1 MWATEEDRCEMAKG
15 VPENEGKRKIAPR
28 RKVGAKER
36 ATILRCLSEGWSEV
50 YARKKAR
57 IGKTTLTKYKKSHP
71 KFAEKMEAAK
81 IEGTT
86 TLEDAA
92 FKRAVIGVSDPVV
105 SGGRIITYRRKF
117 SDGLLQ
123 QQLQVRNPK
132 YAVAKPTGSDFTDSM
147 AGAAERLLYKL
158 DSIIEQAEA
167 AERAISEGLDG

>member
-36 ATILRCLSEGWSEV
+36 ATLLRCLSEGWSEV

-81 IEGTT
+81 KLQSYFIS
-86 TLEDAA
+86 LQREDQPTPEEMLRKVY
-92 FKRAVIGVSDPVV
+92 FTSSSYIVIRVH
-105 SGGRIITYRRKF
+105 
-117 SDGLLQ
+117 
-123 QQLQVRNPK
+123 
-132 YAVAKPTGSDFTDSM
+132 
-147 AGAAERLLYKL
+147 
-158 DSIIEQAEA
+158 
-167 AERAISEGLDG
+167 